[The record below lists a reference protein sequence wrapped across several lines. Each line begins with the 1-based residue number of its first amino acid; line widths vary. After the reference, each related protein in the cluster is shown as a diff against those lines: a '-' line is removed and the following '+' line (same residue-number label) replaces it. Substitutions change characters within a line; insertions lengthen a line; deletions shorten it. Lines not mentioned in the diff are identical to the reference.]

1 MTQHIG
7 FIMKVFA
14 LLCTI
19 LLPFVAHAHFKL
31 SDFEGSYTTYS
42 SSAGGIT
49 VPNANNASETVI
61 AQLSFDKHGNGKI
74 NFLSTSI
81 YSTPD
86 TLTST
91 NLSNLPITLTLT
103 DHCLGVGKFVV
114 VGNPGPG
121 LTTEFDF
128 IATKSLTRGRNRGR
142 VNSMLLNLVNI
153 TNPDGSQAVIPNT
166 RLVVVQRQ

>member
-49 VPNANNASETVI
+49 VPNANNASLTVI
-61 AQLSFDKHGNGKI
+61 TQISIDKHGNGKG
-74 NFLSTSI
+74 NFVSSSK

-86 TLTST
+86 TLTSAHIL
-91 NLSNLPITLTLT
+91 NQFTLTLT
-103 DHCLGVGKFVV
+103 DPILGVGKFVA
-114 VGNPGPG
+114 VGNPVPG